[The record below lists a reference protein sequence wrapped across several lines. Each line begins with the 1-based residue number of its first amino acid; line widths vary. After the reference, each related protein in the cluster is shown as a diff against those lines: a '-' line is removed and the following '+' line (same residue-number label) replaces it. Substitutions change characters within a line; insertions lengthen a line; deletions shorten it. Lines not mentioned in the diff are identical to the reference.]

1 MDELKSVMKYIG
13 PSEELRVAVTFPRRD
28 GGPGPTKPGVR
39 LSVENIKE
47 FVPKKQVMNQGI
59 EKLRSLGFEL
69 TGRGRLTAS
78 MKCKRRVFEKAFGI
92 KLKKKKIQIPPKES
106 NAFYYFYYPPRR
118 PRALWKP
125 KAIVKALMERGLID
139 DVYIQWPDLF
149 PTRRPPKTTPWEI
162 PGAGKPHTKPPEVNY
177 YHLKVPKG
185 VASLL
190 KARQV
195 HCAGTT
201 GEGVRVAMIDSGF
214 EHGHP
219 FFYHHGYTSKVILAG
234 DAKNKAKDASG
245 HGTGE
250 SANVFSVAPGVKF
263 IGVKI
268 GNETVDE
275 IFEIKP
281 ASLLEG
287 FYKARRQNP
296 DIISISGGHDLRY
309 EKSGK
314 QLANLPKSVKA
325 LEAEIL
331 HAVAS
336 GITVVASAGNGAF
349 SFPGMMP
356 NVISAGGVFVDAK
369 RKMKA
374 SDMASAFDSK
384 IYPGRHVPDICGLT
398 GMKPKLRRKRLEQ
411 LGDSL
416 DHYIML
422 PVPAGCA
429 IDIGLSL
436 GRDRTNPDDGWAPF
450 GGTSA
455 AAPQI
460 AGVCA
465 LLKAKRPSLKP
476 WKIKEILQNTA
487 VEVLVGHSNRDSS
500 DNRTPQK
507 GVGATGAGLVD
518 AFRAWQ
524 AV

>member
-1 MDELKSVMKYIG
+1 MDELKSVMKFIG
-13 PSEELRVAVTFPRRD
+13 PSEDLRVAVSFPRRD
-28 GGPGPTKPGVR
+28 GGPGPTKSGVR
-39 LSVENIKE
+39 LSVENIEE
-47 FVPKKQVMNQGI
+47 FVPRKQVMDQAI
-59 EKLRSLGFEL
+59 KELRSLGFEL

-78 MKCKRRVFEKAFGI
+78 MKCKRRTFEKVFAV
-92 KLKKKKIQIPPKES
+92 KLKRKKIQIPPKES
-106 NAFYYFYYPPRR
+106 NAFYYFYYPPRK

-125 KAIVKALMERGLID
+125 KPIVKRLMDRGLID

-149 PTRRPPKTTPWEI
+149 PTRRPPDKTRLEI
-162 PGAGKPHTKPPEVNY
+162 SGAGKPHNKPPKVHY
-177 YHLKVPKG
+177 YHLAVPKG

-190 KARQV
+190 RAKKV

-201 GEGVRVAMIDSGF
+201 GKGIRVAMIDSGF
-214 EHGHP
+214 EHDHP
-219 FFYHHGYTSKVILAG
+219 FFCRHGYTSKVILAG
-234 DAKNKAKDASG
+234 DAKKKDKDASG

-250 SANVFSVAPGVKF
+250 SANVFSVAPGINF

-268 GNETVDE
+268 GNETVEE

-309 EKSGK
+309 EKSRK
-314 QLANLPKSVKA
+314 QLANLPKSVRA

-356 NVISAGGVFVDAK
+356 DVISAGGVFVDAK
-369 RKMKA
+369 RNMKA
-374 SDMASAFDSK
+374 SDVASAFDSK
-384 IYPGRHVPDICGLT
+384 IYPGRHVPDICGLA
-398 GMKPKLRRKRLEQ
+398 GMKPKLRRKRLAH

-429 IDIGLSL
+429 IDFGLSL
-436 GRDRTNPDDGWAPF
+436 GRDRTDPDDGWAPF

-455 AAPQI
+455 AAPQV

-465 LLKAKRPSLKP
+465 LIKAKRPTLKP

-487 VEVLVGHSNRDSS
+487 AEVLVGHSNQDSS
-500 DNRTPQK
+500 DNRVPQK

-524 AV
+524 QA